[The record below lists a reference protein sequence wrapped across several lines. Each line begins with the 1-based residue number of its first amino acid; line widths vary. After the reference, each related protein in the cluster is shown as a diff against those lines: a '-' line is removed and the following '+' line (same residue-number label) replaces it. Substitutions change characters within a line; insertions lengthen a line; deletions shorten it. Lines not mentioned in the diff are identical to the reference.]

1 MEGHTMNPK
10 CTGWFK
16 HRSCEMDL
24 WTKKRTGTKILS
36 ASNIMVYNLL
46 NL

>member
-1 MEGHTMNPK
+1 MNPK

-16 HRSCEMDL
+16 HGSCEMDL
-24 WTKKRTGTKILS
+24 WTKKTGTKILS